1 MYSLLRDNKQSGPYS
16 LDQLKTMGLKAYD
29 LVWVDGKSAA
39 WRYPC
44 EIEELKS
51 FSPVVEEQPFDRFFR
66 KPAAAQT
73 ASGSVVSSGL
83 ASSGVLS
90 SGSGV
95 SSSPVQ
101 ESQAATTASSP
112 LFAGDFSPA
121 PRKRTIYV
129 TMPGGGTPA
138 SNRPAMPEPVL
149 SRQPEAVMSRQPEP
163 VMSWQPD
170 PAPSASNRPVV
181 SEPTVSRPATIGS
194 YAQPRED
201 HFVEIMPRRKQQTTS
216 RFLRPIGIALC
227 ILVLLAAGIFIGL
240 SINKE
245 SLGLPQKIASRT
257 GSTDNNNTSS
267 ITHTTAQQLPAAPVV
282 SSPAPGTTTQKAD
295 LTQPAAS
302 QASQSNRLATTEP
315 SAGKPQSPKTI
326 VAAKDKPA
334 GPKNLIALPVKT
346 TDSSVAGISVVHR
359 EAVHR
364 TDPAEN
370 SQGDNSRG
378 DNSRAENSRPPDKEA
393 IRASLINQL
402 SVGANNYVVGTFG
415 GISGLQVTVTNR
427 SAYPLDM
434 VVVEVQYIQANKKT
448 YRTENLVFR
457 GIASGTSLMLEA
469 PKSSRGIKVQYKIT
483 TISSKELGLT
493 EPGV

>member
-73 ASGSVVSSGL
+73 ASASVVSSGLVSSGGVSSGL

-101 ESQAATTASSP
+101 ESQVATTTSSP

-138 SNRPAMPEPVL
+138 TNRPAMPEPVL
-149 SRQPEAVMSRQPEP
+149 SRQPEP

-170 PAPSASNRPVV
+170 PAPSASNRPVA
-181 SEPTVSRPATIGS
+181 SEPTVSRPAATGS
-194 YAQPRED
+194 FAPQPRED

-216 RFLRPIGIALC
+216 RFLRSIGIALC

-282 SSPAPGTTTQKAD
+282 SPPAPGTATQKAD

-302 QASQSNRLATTEP
+302 QANQSNRLVTTEP
-315 SAGKPQSPKTI
+315 SAGKPQSLKTI
-326 VAAKDKPA
+326 MAAKDKPA

-364 TDPAEN
+364 TDPAE
-370 SQGDNSRG
+370 SSPGDNSRG
-378 DNSRAENSRPPDKEA
+378 DNSRTPDKEA

-448 YRTENLVFR
+448 YKTENLVFR